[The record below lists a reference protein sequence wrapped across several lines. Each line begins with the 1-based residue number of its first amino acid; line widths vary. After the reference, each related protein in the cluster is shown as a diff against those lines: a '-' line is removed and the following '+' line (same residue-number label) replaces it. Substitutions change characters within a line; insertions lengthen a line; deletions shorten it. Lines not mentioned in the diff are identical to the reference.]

1 MKDYETP
8 EIHAREILEPYLAYE
23 GLTEPNET
31 SNVALRYGCV
41 IPTTVKVEEIRVAPK
56 NWNPQLRS
64 RAEKLGFDVL
74 DLQPAEAE
82 NYREACIRLRRIKKE
97 QL

>member
-8 EIHAREILEPYLAYE
+8 EIHAREILKPYLVYAS
-23 GLTEPNET
+23 LTEPNET
-31 SNVALRYGCV
+31 SNVALRYGCA
-41 IPTTVKVEEIRVAPK
+41 IPTTVQVEEIRVAPK

-64 RAEKLGFDVL
+64 RAELLGFDVL
-74 DLQPAEAE
+74 DSQPAEVK